1 MFPTPLPPD
10 TMKSASAISTI
21 SFLAFIVSKT
31 LVLTSL
37 SANLTSTF
45 SILHLDGSVVIFANT
60 PGLTVAICGL
70 CSGQA
75 IVAIRLPPNAGLVA
89 KRSPFVTSTS
99 IDVQSAVNP
108 VDNLAAILGPKSLPM
123 KVAPT
128 NNIPGFLS
136 FAKSQI
142 TFV

>member
-1 MFPTPLPPD
+1 M
-10 TMKSASAISTI
+10 
-21 SFLAFIVSKT
+21 
-31 LVLTSL
+31 
-37 SANLTSTF
+37 
-45 SILHLDGSVVIFANT
+45 LHLLASVVTASNT

-70 CSGQA
+70 WFGQA
-75 IVAIRLPPNAGLVA
+75 IVAIKLPPNAGLVA
-89 KRSPFVTSTS
+89 KRSPFSTSTS
-99 IDVQSAVNP
+99 IEVQSAVNP

-136 FAKSQI
+136 VAKSQI